1 MGFWASTSIV
11 VGNMIG
17 AGIFLLPASLA
28 AYGGIGIVGWIFA
41 SIGAMLLSYMFGA
54 LSTMSPDTIGGPYVY
69 ARLGLGDFAAFLVAW
84 GYWVAVWATNAAIA
98 VALVGYLEVFFPI
111 LGTSPFL
118 SICTGLGF
126 IWLFSWINSK
136 PLKTVAFVQLLT
148 TILKVIPILLIGI
161 VGIFF
166 INWDHFSPF
175 NLSDESTLSAI
186 TSTTTLTLFAFLGME
201 SAGIVSANTKD
212 AAKTV
217 NRATIIGTAIT
228 VVVYISSSIAIFG
241 IIPPEELALSTAPFA
256 DAGQAFWGQS
266 AKYIVAGCAV
276 IATMG
281 ALNGWILLQGRIP
294 MAAAQDELFPRIFG
308 KTNRHGSPVIGII
321 LSSILA
327 TGLMMLNYSKS
338 LVDTFTFMIML
349 STLSCLIPYLFSAAS
364 LVLLIFDTG
373 ERRITPTIWLAAF
386 SFIFC
391 LWIII
396 GCGQEIVF
404 YGFILLMVSVPFYVI
419 LKRKK

>member
-1 MGFWASTSIV
+1 
-11 VGNMIG
+11 MIG